1 MHTLRSI
8 TTGAVVLGLLATT
21 SLAAVAQEEDEPQVS
36 VAPVV
41 VSGTLDCTD
50 DTGEGDEAIGQSAMT
65 VHAWQATDPRLS
77 GEAAYEGHWQL
88 YEPPAEAAD
97 EPDAAGGATI
107 YEIVNDGGGW
117 LCEASRTASPR
128 TADLDHT
135 LVFSGEGE
143 YEGLTAYLHVDW
155 STTPFTFNGLIMEGE
170 APAWAPPA
178 E

>member
-1 MHTLRSI
+1 MQTFKSI
-8 TTGAVVLGLLATT
+8 MTGAVVLGLLAGT
-21 SLAAVAQEEDEPQVS
+21 SLTAVAQDEDEAEVS

-41 VSGTLDCTD
+41 VTGTLDCTD
-50 DTGEGDEAIGQSAMT
+50 AAGDGDIGQSVVT

-77 GEAAYEGHWQL
+77 GEVAYSGHWQL
-88 YEPPAEAAD
+88 YEPPAEDAD
-97 EPDAAGGATI
+97 EPATVDDPAV
-107 YEIVNDGGGW
+107 YEIVNEGGGW

-128 TADLDHT
+128 TGDADHT

-155 STTPFTFNGLIMEGE
+155 TTTPFSFSGLIMEGE

-178 E
+178 Q

>member
-1 MHTLRSI
+1 MQTPRSI
-8 TTGAVVLGLLATT
+8 LTGAVVLGLLATT
-21 SLAAVAQEEDEPQVS
+21 SLTAVAQDEDDAQVS

-41 VSGTLDCTD
+41 VTGTLDCTD
-50 DTGEGDEAIGQSAMT
+50 AAAEGDGAIGQSTMT

-77 GEAAYEGHWQL
+77 GEAAYSGHWQL

-97 EPDAAGGATI
+97 EPTPGDEAV

-117 LCEASRTASPR
+117 LCEASRTAAPR
-128 TADLDHT
+128 TTDLDHT

-143 YEGLTAYLHVDW
+143 YAGLTAYLHVDW
-155 STTPFTFNGLIMEGE
+155 STTPFTFSGLIMEGE